1 MPAVV
6 LTGNALHLP
15 VADETV
21 QCVVTSPPY
30 WGLRDYGVAGQLGQE
45 YAVEDYVR
53 HLVEVFREVR
63 RVLRDDG
70 TVWLN
75 LGDCYAGSGR
85 GLMGDGTPSDRGLAK
100 QATNRGT
107 SAGTFPPKGNGTLKA
122 KDLVGVPWRVAFAL
136 QEDGW
141 WLRSDCIWHKPSAMP
156 ESVKDRPTLDHEHVF
171 LLAKRGRY
179 FYNGDAIRE
188 PITSRL
194 RERRLQK
201 DTSTVSA
208 KWADRASH
216 WGTTAGGRNR
226 RTVWSIASASYSGPH
241 YATMPVALASLCV
254 LAGTRPGDLVLDP
267 FAGSGTTGVA
277 AVTNGRSFIGLDLNP
292 AYTALA
298 RRRLAACQP
307 GIGLETI
314 AQGG

>member
-63 RVLRDDG
+63 RVLRSDG
-70 TVWLN
+70 TVFLN

-85 GLMGDGTPSDRGLAK
+85 GLMGD
-100 QATNRGT
+100 
-107 SAGTFPPKGNGTLKA
+107 GTLKA

-136 QEDGW
+136 QEDSW
-141 WLRSDCIWHKPSAMP
+141 WLRSDIIWHKPSAMP

-216 WGTTAGGRNR
+216 CGTTAGGRNR

-314 AQGG
+314 AQGGE